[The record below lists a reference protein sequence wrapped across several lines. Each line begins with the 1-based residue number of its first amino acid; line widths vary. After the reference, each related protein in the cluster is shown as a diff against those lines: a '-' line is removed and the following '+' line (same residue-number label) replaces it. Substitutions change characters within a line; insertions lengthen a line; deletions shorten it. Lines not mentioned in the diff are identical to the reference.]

1 MRTSTMGR
9 LWFAL
14 RALIRDEEPVLGF
27 FEALLAMPRASFRKP
42 AERSSPADCTP
53 EDLRRMLHWMAEA
66 ERGTVGF
73 PSVDVLLGQVV
84 RSLEQ
89 ADLSLQ
95 QRLRGELASHV
106 KDLGDPVFG
115 SALAVAARWPLP
127 EAKLFLLRLLTTR
140 SSGGNGPES
149 RGGDAPAALGHGRV
163 PLSVNGHAQRLD
175 YRTAVIAA
183 LGALRD
189 PKLRSLFEMLL
200 NKHLDR
206 GLADPVRL
214 EICREAGVALVLLDP
229 EALGSALPLEL
240 STDVLLLDRL
250 LSRPES
256 EVRRAV
262 MDWVNSRPQPARAH
276 LSEALAVL
284 RGRHRASALIA

>member
-1 MRTSTMGR
+1 MGR

-27 FEALLAMPRASFRKP
+27 FEALLAMPRASLGKVS
-42 AERSSPADCTP
+42 ERSSPAACTL
-53 EDLRRMLHWMAEA
+53 EDLRRMLHWMVEA

-73 PSVDVLLGQVV
+73 PSVDVLVGQVIRSLGQ
-84 RSLEQ
+84 
-89 ADLSLQ
+89 ADPPLQ
-95 QRLRGELASHV
+95 QRLRRELTSHLQ
-106 KDLGDPVFG
+106 DPADPVFG

-127 EAKLFLLRLLTTR
+127 EAKLYLLRLLTAR

-149 RGGDAPAALGHGRV
+149 RGAEAPAVAGHGRV
-163 PLSVNGHAQRLD
+163 SLSANGHAQRLD
-175 YRTAVIAA
+175 YRTAVVAA
-183 LGALRD
+183 LSALRD
-189 PKLRSLFEMLL
+189 PRLKTLFEMIL

-229 EALGSALPLEL
+229 EALGRTLPLEL
-240 STDVLLLDRL
+240 STDLFLLDRL
-250 LSRPES
+250 LSSPES

-262 MDWVNSRPQPARAH
+262 TAWINSRPQPARAD
-276 LSEALAVL
+276 LNEALAAL
-284 RGRHRASALIA
+284 RVRHRASSVIA